1 MKRLS
6 ARLAAAA
13 LSLAL
18 LTATAAGCAGNPAR
32 RPGPGTVNRPG
43 TTTAPGGLTR
53 GGLVGDNTAGRTG
66 LTTGAGGGGAATNAG
81 RMDLGM
87 QVSSFVAGLSVLNG
101 GTAGTTGPART
112 GGGGGGTVAG
122 PGGSPSGI
130 GMTHTAGAV
139 GSPAGAGSAT
149 GAATPG
155 AIGAGGGGAATG
167 GGVGVGT
174 PAGGGLT
181 GRASTVGVSTIIV
194 GNVAFIGID
203 PSSMAIAGGGTLGGT
218 AAGAGTIASTTG
230 DLSTYIR
237 SLVITQFPQLA
248 DVFVTTDKAQVSRI
262 ARIHGD
268 MLSGMPATRMIS
280 EILTV
285 VRTLGATSG
294 TTGTTGGGGGR

>member
-1 MKRLS
+1 MKQLS

-18 LTATAAGCAGNPAR
+18 LTATAAGCTGNM
-32 RPGPGTVNRPG
+32 
-43 TTTAPGGLTR
+43 
-53 GGLVGDNTAGRTG
+53 AGRV
-66 LTTGAGGGGAATNAG
+66 GAGGGGTALERM

-87 QVSSFVAGLSVLNG
+87 QVSSFVAGLSVMNG

-112 GGGGGGTVAG
+112 GAGGGGVAG
-122 PGGSPSGI
+122 PGGSPAGI
-130 GMTHTAGAV
+130 GMTHTAGAA

-155 AIGAGGGGAATG
+155 AGGGGG
-167 GGVGVGT
+167 RGT
-174 PAGGGLT
+174 
-181 GRASTVGVSTIIV
+181 TVGVSTIIV

-203 PSSMAIAGGGTLGGT
+203 PATMVITGGGTVT
-218 AAGAGTIASTTG
+218 DTTG

-237 SLVITQFPQLA
+237 SRVITQFPQLA

-268 MLSGMPATRMIS
+268 MLSGMPATRMLP

-285 VRTLGATSG
+285 VRTLAPTSG
-294 TTGTTGGGGGR
+294 TTGTTGVR